1 MASSERHDETQQALE
16 RGYDVRLARRLWP
29 FVRPHLGWFILSLAL
44 VPAVA
49 LVSIAQ
55 PLVIMQAIDHAI
67 AERSISSLHRYVA
80 MFFGLLVLYFFLE
93 QAQIL
98 VMEYTG
104 QRVTLALRTA
114 LFRHLQKLS
123 MSYFTR
129 TPVGRILTRV
139 TNDIENL
146 SDMFSSGLVRV
157 VAAAFMLVGI
167 VAAMFWLNWRLALAA
182 MAVVPPLLFIA
193 ARFRHQLRKI
203 YRTLRTLVARVNSY
217 LQEQLTGMGIVQA
230 FAREEKSYEEFTARN
245 TAYREVHLRSV
256 FFESWF
262 SAIVEAA
269 TAVAIALL
277 LWHGGL
283 QLLDGVL
290 TLGVLVAFIEYIHKF
305 FEPIQDITEEY
316 ADMQNAL
323 ASSEKVFD
331 ILDLEEKLPEDRSPL
346 REHAFRGDVAFE
358 RVSFAYAPGEPV
370 LREISFR
377 VAPGEKVAVVGH
389 TGAGKTTLMK
399 LLNRLYDATEGAVL
413 VDGRDVRSFDLPL
426 LRQNIGV
433 APQDVFL
440 FAGSVRENIALGR
453 DFSEERVRRAAEAV
467 GADRFIG
474 RLPQGYGTNV
484 GEQGVNLSAGERQ
497 LLAFARVLAHEP
509 AVLVLDEATSSIDS
523 ETEALI
529 QAAVPK
535 LLRRRTSLVIAHRLA
550 TIRAVDRILVL
561 HQGALREEGSH
572 EALMRRRGI
581 YWRLYRMQF
590 GERESPRE
598 TPALA

>member
-1 MASSERHDETQQALE
+1 MDSSEKHDGTRAPE

-29 FVRPHLGWFILSLAL
+29 FVRPHLGWFVLSLAL
-44 VPAVA
+44 VPTVA

-67 AERSISSLHRYVA
+67 AARSLSSLHRYVA
-80 MFFGLLVLYFFLE
+80 MFFGLIVLYFFLE

-182 MAVVPPLLFIA
+182 LAVVPPLLFIA

-203 YRTLRTLVARVNSY
+203 YRTLRTLVAHVNSY

-245 TAYREVHLRSV
+245 TAYRDVHLRSV

-269 TAVAIALL
+269 TSVALALL

-331 ILDLEEKLPEDRSPL
+331 ILDLEERLPEDRSPL
-346 REHAFRGDVAFE
+346 REHAFRGEVEF
-358 RVSFAYAPGEPV
+358 RNVSFAYAPGEPV
-370 LREISFR
+370 LKEVSFR

-413 VDGRDVRSFDLPL
+413 VDGLDVRGFDLAL
-426 LRQNIGV
+426 LRRNIGV

-440 FAGSVRENIALGR
+440 FAGSVRENIALGK

-474 RLPQGYGTNV
+474 RLPRGYGANV

-590 GERESPRE
+590 GEREAPRE

>member
-1 MASSERHDETQQALE
+1 
-16 RGYDVRLARRLWP
+16 
-29 FVRPHLGWFILSLAL
+29 
-44 VPAVA
+44 
-49 LVSIAQ
+49 
-55 PLVIMQAIDHAI
+55 
-67 AERSISSLHRYVA
+67 
-80 MFFGLLVLYFFLE
+80 
-93 QAQIL
+93 
-98 VMEYTG
+98 MEYTG
-104 QRVTLALRTA
+104 QRVMLGLRTA
-114 LFRHLQKLS
+114 LFRHLQRLS

-129 TPVGRILTRV
+129 TPVGRVLTRA

-146 SDMFSSGLVRV
+146 SEMFSSGIVRV
-157 VAAAFMLVGI
+157 VAAAFLLVGI
-167 VAAMFWLNWRLALAA
+167 VAAMFWLNWRLALSA

-193 ARFRHQLRKI
+193 ARFRHWLRKI
-203 YRTLRTLVARVNSY
+203 YRTLRTLVAHVNAY
-217 LQEQLTGMGIVQA
+217 LQEQLTGMGVVQA
-230 FAREEKSYEEFTARN
+230 FAREEQSYGEFTARN
-245 TAYREVHLRSV
+245 KAYRQVHLRSV

-269 TAVAIALL
+269 TSVALALL

-323 ASSEKVFD
+323 ASGEKVFD
-331 ILDLEEKLPEDRSPL
+331 ILDLDEKLPEDRRPL
-346 REHAFRGDVAFE
+346 REHAFRGEVAFE
-358 RVSFAYAPGEPV
+358 RVSFAYVPGQPV

-413 VDGRDVRSFDLPL
+413 VDGRDVRRFDLAL
-426 LRQNIGV
+426 LRRNIGV

-474 RLPQGYGTNV
+474 RLPQGYRTNV

-509 AVLVLDEATSSIDS
+509 AILVLDEATSSIDS

-529 QAAVPK
+529 RAAVPK

-590 GERESPRE
+590 GEREAPRE

>member
-1 MASSERHDETQQALE
+1 MASSEKRGGTQALE

-80 MFFGLLVLYFFLE
+80 MFFGLLVLYFLLE

-331 ILDLEEKLPEDRSPL
+331 ILDLDEKLPEDHRPL
-346 REHAFRGDVAFE
+346 REHAFRGEVAFE

-399 LLNRLYDATEGAVL
+399 LLNRLYDPTEGAVL